1 MSPTHWIRDVTMHR
15 PAALAIL
22 PLLVLLLCSAV
33 ARAAEPCRVVVWDE
47 RQPSQKQAYENF
59 LGNRI
64 AAHLA
69 TLDGVEVRSVALDD
83 GEQGLAPA
91 ILDFAEVLFWWGHVR
106 HAEVKPERGREIVA
120 RIRDQGMT
128 FVAIHS
134 AHFATPF
141 MEAMN
146 ERTRAD
152 VRRAFANVPA
162 DALTI
167 TELPATRRIPRRDE
181 RRTPATD
188 VEKGAGGS
196 VTVRV
201 QMPLCVFPAWK
212 THGLPSTVRV
222 VAPEHPLAAGLP
234 RDFTLPRTEMYD
246 EPFHVPEPD
255 LVIAEETWEAGE
267 RFRSVMLWKLGK
279 GRVIYIRPGHETFP
293 IYDDANMLRLVE
305 NVVRTSR
312 AAATP

>member
-1 MSPTHWIRDVTMHR
+1 MTHLRMRVF
-15 PAALAIL
+15 LIL
-22 PLLVLLLCSAV
+22 PLIAASA
-33 ARAAEPCRVVVWDE
+33 AAAEPCRVVVWDE

-64 AAHLA
+64 AEHLRS
-69 TLDGVEVRSVALDD
+69 LESIDVRSVALDD
-83 GEQGLAPA
+83 GEQGLAAA

-120 RIRDQGMT
+120 RIRDQGLT

-152 VRRAFANVPA
+152 VRRAFASMPA
-162 DALTI
+162 EKLKI
-167 TELPATRRIPRRDE
+167 TELPATRRIPKRDE

-188 VEKGAGGS
+188 VEKASDGS

-212 THGLPSTVRV
+212 THGLPSTVRI
-222 VAPEHPLAAGLP
+222 VAADHPLAAGLP
-234 RDFTLPRTEMYD
+234 RQFTLPRTEMYD

-293 IYDDANMLRLVE
+293 IFEDAHMLRLLE

-312 AAATP
+312 ATAAP